1 MKAKEFIQAHGFSK
15 VADIVAKYS
24 KTHTHVTDD
33 ARMFISKEDAEKW
46 QHESIDSCV
55 TMVELKE
62 YVDAWGLVQK
72 HGGLVNAKYD
82 AEHLYINWDYR
93 TMMEDALKKAIQLVE
108 SINESN

>member
-62 YVDAWGLVQK
+62 YVNAWELVQI
-72 HGGLVNAKYD
+72 HGLDQSKTIVNNAPSD
-82 AEHLYINWDYR
+82 EHFYSWTLGKSGVRDKSLI
-93 TMMEDALKKAIQLVE
+93 
-108 SINESN
+108 